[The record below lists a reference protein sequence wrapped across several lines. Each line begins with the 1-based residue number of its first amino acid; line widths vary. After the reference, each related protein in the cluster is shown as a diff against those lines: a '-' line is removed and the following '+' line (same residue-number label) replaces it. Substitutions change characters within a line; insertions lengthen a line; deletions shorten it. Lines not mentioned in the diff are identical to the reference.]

1 MTRTEREQRITRTI
15 ETTYYKVWAID
26 ESDNVTTFEFKAVK
40 TDEKQAVKITSQECE
55 KRGLIFVRC
64 KAIKTESNLYVT
76 TLDEFLK
83 IAHIEN
89 SDSVT
94 E

>member
-1 MTRTEREQRITRTI
+1 MTRTERENRITRTV
-15 ETTYYKVWAID
+15 ETTCFKVWAID
-26 ESDNVTTFEFKAVK
+26 ETDNVTTFEFKAVK

-64 KAIKTESNLYVT
+64 KAVSSESHLYVA
-76 TLDEFLK
+76 TLSDFLK

-89 SDSVT
+89 NENVT